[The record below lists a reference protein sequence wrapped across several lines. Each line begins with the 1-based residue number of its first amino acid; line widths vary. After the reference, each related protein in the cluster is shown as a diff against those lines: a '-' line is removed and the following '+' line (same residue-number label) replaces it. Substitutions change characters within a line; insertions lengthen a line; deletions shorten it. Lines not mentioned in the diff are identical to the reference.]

1 MSSTVLAL
9 VLVASAGCGYALAGR
24 GTFLPAHIKAV
35 AILPFVN
42 QTPVATI
49 DQVMT
54 RKVIEEFQ
62 GRGKFT
68 IVPDAAAAD
77 ALLNGTILSINRV
90 DAGRT
95 DTGLASRYR
104 LTLTMKVTFTDAKTK
119 EVIWSNDALQF
130 SGEYD
135 LTVRGTGQFEASTLV
150 DQSPQAVDRMTTDA
164 ARTVVTAIVEAF

>member
-1 MSSTVLAL
+1 MLAL
-9 VLVASAGCGYALAGR
+9 VTIAGCGYALAGR

-35 AILPFVN
+35 AILPFTN
-42 QTPVATI
+42 QTPIVTI
-49 DQVMT
+49 DQIMT
-54 RKVIEEFQ
+54 RKVSEEFN
-62 GRGKFT
+62 GRGKFR
-68 IVPDAAAAD
+68 IVPDAAGAD
-77 ALLNGTILSINRV
+77 ALLTGAILSINRV

-95 DTGLASRYR
+95 DQGLASRYR
-104 LTLTMKVTFTDAKTK
+104 LTLTMKVTFTDAKSN